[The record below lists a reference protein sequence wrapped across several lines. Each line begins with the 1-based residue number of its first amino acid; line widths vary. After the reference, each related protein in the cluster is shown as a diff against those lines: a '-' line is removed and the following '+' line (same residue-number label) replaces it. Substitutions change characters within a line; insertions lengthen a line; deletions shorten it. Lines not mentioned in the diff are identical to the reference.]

1 MYKARNDLLN
11 QNLESDKVPS
21 FDDFDA
27 VGKDKDNNNNYKQN
41 NSKTVEEGGE

>member
-21 FDDFDA
+21 FDDFDT
-27 VGKDKDNNNNYKQN
+27 VGQDKDINNNNKQN